1 MPTHEPEQSEP
12 YYGGDFYEGSY
23 GGESGAN
30 VQYFYTEDDGYS

>member
-30 VQYFYTEDDGYS
+30 VQYWSGRGSGDT